1 MGHDGEGDRP
11 IDVVEPAGSDTFA
24 VNKLGGKQVASRLRP
39 HFPRPDARLT
49 FNLARRSTSICR
61 ASRIA

>member
-1 MGHDGEGDRP
+1 MINGHDGEGDRP
-11 IDVVEPAGSDTFA
+11 IDVVEPAGSDTLA

-39 HFPRPDARLT
+39 HFPRPDARL
-49 FNLARRSTSICR
+49 ARRSTSTSR

>member
-1 MGHDGEGDRP
+1 MGHDGKGDRLT
-11 IDVVEPAGSDTFA
+11 DVVEPAGSDTFA

-49 FNLARRSTSICR
+49 FNLASRSISTCSGSSI
-61 ASRIA
+61 A